1 MKIDELDEFQGLTRE
16 MVDHYLTRTGW
27 CNMPDPDIRLLKP
40 QYAHVSLK
48 MGLLVG
54 VEGIASIEG
63 RSVQALLREI
73 NPRMR
78 KGLPSKAARIAH
90 PLGLWLALPW
100 QGTWLSVYGR
110 NRVGAQVSIVVSFPL
125 DDAYLPS
132 ADDGFGMWH
141 PEGFSFP
148 NQKPKK
154 AHLWSFWPCD
164 EHGNAA
170 AFTLSEKH
178 GDLWSFWPCDEHGN
192 KVRWPTDADGKML

>member
-1 MKIDELDEFQGLTRE
+1 MKIDELDEWQGLTRE
-16 MVDHYLTRTGW
+16 MVDHYLNRTGW

-48 MGLLVG
+48 MGLSAA
-54 VEGIASIEG
+54 VERIASIEG

-78 KGLPSKAARIAH
+78 KGMPSEAARDVH
-90 PLGLWLALPW
+90 DGFWLAVPDFACM
-100 QGTWLSVYGR
+100 
-110 NRVGAQVSIVVSFPL
+110 GAHAPIVVTF
-125 DDAYLPS
+125 DG
-132 ADDGFGMWH
+132 DGFGVWH

-164 EHGNAA
+164 EHGN
-170 AFTLSEKH
+170 
-178 GDLWSFWPCDEHGN
+178 